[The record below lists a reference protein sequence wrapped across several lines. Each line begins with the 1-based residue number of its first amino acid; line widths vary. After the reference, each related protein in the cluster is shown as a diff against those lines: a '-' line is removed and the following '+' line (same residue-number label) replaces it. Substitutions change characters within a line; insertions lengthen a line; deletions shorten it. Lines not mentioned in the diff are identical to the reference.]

1 MGINVI
7 VFIRTL
13 ANIKKSI
20 MKYVYLILVI
30 AFYSCN
36 SDKPITET
44 EQKEFEKVAQT
55 WHNRYVQGS
64 ENLEEILLG
73 LDENIIMWENGKVW
87 TYKEVE
93 KFGPH
98 LPKKNIIETYN
109 DQKLLKKDLGYD
121 YVSQKYISTI
131 TGDTMRETSS
141 RLWKIKKGN
150 WKIVRM
156 NNLIKKESN

>member
-1 MGINVI
+1 
-7 VFIRTL
+7 
-13 ANIKKSI
+13 
-20 MKYVYLILVI
+20 MKYIYLIVAI
-30 AFYSCN
+30 TFFSCN
-36 SDKPITET
+36 SYQPFTET
-44 EQKEFEKVAQT
+44 EQSEFEKMAQT
-55 WHNRYVQGS
+55 WHNSYTQGS
-64 ENLEEILLG
+64 VNLEEILSG
-73 LDENIIMWENGKVW
+73 LDKNIIMWENGKVW

-98 LPKKNIIETYN
+98 LPKKHIIETYH
-109 DQKLLKKDLGYD
+109 DQKLLDKNLGYD

-141 RLWKIKKGN
+141 RLWELKNGN

>member
-1 MGINVI
+1 
-7 VFIRTL
+7 
-13 ANIKKSI
+13 
-20 MKYVYLILVI
+20 MKYIYLII
-30 AFYSCN
+30 AITFYSCN
-36 SDKPITET
+36 SDKPLTET
-44 EQKEFEKVAQT
+44 EQSEFGKMAQT
-55 WHNRYVQGS
+55 WHKSYAQGS
-64 ENLEEILLG
+64 VNLEEILSG
-73 LDENIIMWENGKVW
+73 LDKNIIMWENGKVW

-98 LPKKNIIETYN
+98 LPKKIIIETYN
-109 DQKLLKKDLGYD
+109 DQKLLDKNLGYD

-141 RLWKIKKGN
+141 RLWELKNGN